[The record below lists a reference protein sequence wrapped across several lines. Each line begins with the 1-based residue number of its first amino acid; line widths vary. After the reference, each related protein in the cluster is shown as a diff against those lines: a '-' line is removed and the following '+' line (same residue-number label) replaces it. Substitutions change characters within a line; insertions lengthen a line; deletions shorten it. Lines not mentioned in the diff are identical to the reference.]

1 MTLAR
6 EGSPNIP
13 IAQQTGCLPHALGA
27 LQIVSLSGRTVVGGL
42 GGSPCFPVHLLC
54 FPGHLTALSGLWFPL
69 TCFQGTPSLR
79 LMVESPRLAQ
89 ALTCSRHHWLLA
101 GEGEESQPSRPVR

>member
-42 GGSPCFPVHLLC
+42 GGSPCFLSTC
-54 FPGHLTALSGLWFPL
+54 YAALGISL
-69 TCFQGTPSLR
+69 PSLDFGF
-79 LMVESPRLAQ
+79 
-89 ALTCSRHHWLLA
+89 LLPA
-101 GEGEESQPSRPVR
+101 FGVLHP